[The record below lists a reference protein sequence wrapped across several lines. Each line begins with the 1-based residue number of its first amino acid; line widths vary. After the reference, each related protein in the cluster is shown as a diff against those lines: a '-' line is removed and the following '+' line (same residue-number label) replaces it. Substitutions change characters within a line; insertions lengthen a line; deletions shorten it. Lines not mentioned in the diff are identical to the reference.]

1 VAPCSALASWPAW
14 SRYNVNYSI
23 DAHGDGALDL
33 GAASVERLPW
43 SAHARRTPHDL
54 ALFVRQGP
62 RGARGDLVYN
72 AERFSPALL
81 ARAAARLDQL
91 IDLIATE
98 PSHRVGAL
106 PRAP

>member
-1 VAPCSALASWPAW
+1 
-14 SRYNVNYSI
+14 
-23 DAHGDGALDL
+23 
-33 GAASVERLPW
+33 LPW
-43 SAHARRTPHDL
+43 SVHARRTPHDL